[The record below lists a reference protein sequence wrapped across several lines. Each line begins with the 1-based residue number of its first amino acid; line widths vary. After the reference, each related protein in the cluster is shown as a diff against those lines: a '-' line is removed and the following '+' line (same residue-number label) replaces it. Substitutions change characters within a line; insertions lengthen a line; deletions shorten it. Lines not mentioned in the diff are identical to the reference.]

1 VPASSPNLGALN
13 MHQKLEKKCQLL
25 KEEYQTSIDKYNTV
39 RIEYEQRF
47 TESCNLFQAE
57 EELYL
62 QKMRTYIMNYTQL
75 LAQLNSSRQKNF
87 SDCQQ
92 KLTNVYTN
100 EILLQKLVLTKSTGQ
115 ERLPEIQQIE
125 TSLDTFSN
133 KASSQ
138 LLHQISFD
146 SPQINNDESKANEHL
161 ENEESPIS
169 SSMPANFTPKQSIRN
184 SRGFSIIDMLTR
196 KLNSSENNKKN
207 LTRNP
212 LSGSFSFLPNIF
224 HPSNREELKSCTDLD
239 EEIGSNTNSK
249 AAAIIAVSDAFDQP
263 LKQIESLEFNKKEKK
278 VTSDPLNITEPK
290 KMNNE
295 KNRISFALKESPII
309 PKKPEKPTVLNVG
322 SLMTATSL
330 DNTFFDNSS
339 FFENIDDYIDSL
351 HTPSNNHSVKI
362 EIENKQIESFD
373 NLYAFS
379 ETSDEESKLPLSAK
393 QSKNTS
399 SVNIIDNN
407 LIDNDQIEENDVDL
421 NDSDDNDSDD
431 DDSDDSDAPKKLNL
445 IIKPLSQ
452 SNLNTN
458 PDVLREEGKLLKLR
472 PYSYIEK
479 RIKFNQTI
487 NNGNNSLT
495 SISSIN
501 NILQQSTS
509 PSFSS
514 DRDASRSASA
524 LNTNNKEEQTEV
536 TTTTNNNKSLDE
548 NNNLNENVFQMDK
561 ELNSEVEHLNN
572 NIAPPLPPLTLS
584 IKQKYLEILNKKQ
597 LLFMNNNKSD
607 SFENISY
614 DSDLSMNNSPIMDF
628 SMRLKIE
635 EESYAK
641 F

>member
-1 VPASSPNLGALN
+1 

-25 KEEYQTSIDKYNTV
+25 KEEYQSSIDKYNTV

-100 EILLQKLVLTKSTGQ
+100 EILLQQLVLKKRTGQ

-138 LLHQISFD
+138 LLPFD
-146 SPQINNDESKANEHL
+146 SLQINNEESKANESL

-184 SRGFSIIDMLTR
+184 VRGFSIIDMFTR
-196 KLNSSENNKKN
+196 KLNSSETNKKN

-212 LSGSFSFLPNIF
+212 LSGSFSFLPSIF

-239 EEIGSNTNSK
+239 EEIGINTNSK
-249 AAAIIAVSDAFDQP
+249 AAVINAVSDAFDQP
-263 LKQIESLEFNKKEKK
+263 LKQIDSLEFSKKEKK

-309 PKKPEKPTVLNVG
+309 PKKLEKPTVLNVG

-351 HTPSNNHSVKI
+351 HTPSNNQPVKI
-362 EIENKQIESFD
+362 EIENKKIESFD
-373 NLYAFS
+373 NFYAFS

-399 SVNIIDNN
+399 SVNIIE
-407 LIDNDQIEENDVDL
+407 NDQIEENDIDL
-421 NDSDDNDSDD
+421 NDSDDNDSDDD

-452 SNLNTN
+452 SNLNAN
-458 PDVLREEGKLLKLR
+458 PDVLREKGKLLKLR

-479 RIKFNQTI
+479 RIKAI
-487 NNGNNSLT
+487 NNGKNSLT

-524 LNTNNKEEQTEV
+524 LNTNNNEEQTEV
-536 TTTTNNNKSLDE
+536 TTTTNNKSLDE

-572 NIAPPLPPLTLS
+572 NIAPPPLPPLTLS
-584 IKQKYLEILNKKQ
+584 IKQKYLDILNKKQ
-597 LLFMNNNKSD
+597 LLFMNNNNTNYKSD

-614 DSDLSMNNSPIMDF
+614 DSDLSMNNSPIMDL